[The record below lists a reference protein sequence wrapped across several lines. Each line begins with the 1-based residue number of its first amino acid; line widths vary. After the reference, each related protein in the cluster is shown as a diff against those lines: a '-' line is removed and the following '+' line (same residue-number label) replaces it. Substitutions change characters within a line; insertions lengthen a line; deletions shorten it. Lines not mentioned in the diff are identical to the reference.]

1 MEKSLDIIV
10 KESGLETTKAN
21 YILEQF
27 KDYFNIAAEWETKAK
42 SIVVIDESQV
52 VDMQMAR
59 TGRLFLRDKRIA
71 VEKSRK
77 ALKEQALR
85 EGKAIDGIANVLK
98 ALIEPI
104 EKYLDDQEHFI
115 ENKKKAEEQEAAR
128 IEALKLEEEKIAKEK
143 AEAAEQER
151 VRIEN
156 EKLKLKIA
164 KQEEKLKAEKAK
176 ADSERKAM
184 EEKAWLEREQAEKER
199 AKVEAELKAKADSE
213 RKLQEKLDSQI
224 ECPNCRHKFSL

>member
-27 KDYFNIAAEWETKAK
+27 KDYFNIAAEWEAKAK
-42 SIVVIDESQV
+42 SIVVTDESQV

-59 TGRLFLRDKRIA
+59 TGRLFLREKRIA

-104 EKYLDDQEHFI
+104 EKYLDDQEHFV

-128 IEALKLEEEKIAKEK
+128 VEALKLEEEKIAKEK

-151 VRIEN
+151 MRIEN
-156 EKLKLKIA
+156 EKLKLEVLQK
-164 KQEEKLKAEKAK
+164 EEKLKAEKAK
-176 ADSERKAM
+176 ADAERKAM
-184 EEKAWLEREQAEKER
+184 EEKGNKRVNVIICNL
-199 AKVEAELKAKADSE
+199 LKAEQMNCKS
-213 RKLQEKLDSQI
+213 KLNSLKTKKQG
-224 ECPNCRHKFSL
+224 CRLN